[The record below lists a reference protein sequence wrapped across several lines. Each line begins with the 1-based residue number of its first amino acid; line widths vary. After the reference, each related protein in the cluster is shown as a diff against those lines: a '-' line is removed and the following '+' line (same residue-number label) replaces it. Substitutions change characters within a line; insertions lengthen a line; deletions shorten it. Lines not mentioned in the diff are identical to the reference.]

1 MWPLCTGTSAK
12 GHQVPT
18 TVGTPVQSDTTSSR
32 EPGAAPPVATKDRAA
47 PRTHEL
53 GNTLANAV
61 ENSWGHM
68 LCLIQC
74 HDLYSY
80 RYINTVHACGLLE
93 FNPF

>member
-1 MWPLCTGTSAK
+1 MNKNYRSQKLQLLMWLLCTGTSAK

-61 ENSWGHM
+61 E
-68 LCLIQC
+68 
-74 HDLYSY
+74 
-80 RYINTVHACGLLE
+80 IN
-93 FNPF
+93 F